1 MAGLFRKGTEPS
13 AVRFGGTG
21 WEAGVEAGG
30 GHPQHDE
37 PAAVKK
43 GQLRTWGNFCR
54 PAGKICPG
62 IRLSPL
68 PWETP
73 KRGGPV
79 L

>member
-21 WEAGVEAGG
+21 READVKAGG

-43 GQLRTWGNFCR
+43 GQLGAWGNFRR

-62 IRLSPL
+62 I
-68 PWETP
+68 
-73 KRGGPV
+73 
-79 L
+79 